1 MELLVV
7 LLAFVGLMALIPLS
21 IMFNAFVLHKMWAWF
36 VVPLGVAPI
45 GLAHAWG
52 LAILI
57 GMFTISLK
65 RGTKDKKEQ
74 LAQAAILLSG
84 PIFTL
89 LFGWIAHS
97 LM

>member
-1 MELLVV
+1 MKLLLA
-7 LLAFVGLMALIPLS
+7 LLAFVGIMALIPIS

-36 VVPLGVAPI
+36 IVPLGVAPI

-52 LAILI
+52 IAILM
-57 GMFTISLK
+57 GMFTMSLK
-65 RGTKDKKEQ
+65 TGSKDKDEKVAEV
-74 LAQAAILLSG
+74 AVLLVG
-84 PIFTL
+84 PLFTL